1 MAIVLL
7 IPALGAYLH
16 VVHEHIAGQAM
27 LISSSAVILL
37 VAGLAV
43 FLPAYTTILFVP
55 APLVVLPVFMAT
67 AASVCALSRS
77 TLPAFLTVGLARL
90 VQQRG
95 AVPPHTDPGAHPGD

>member
-1 MAIVLL
+1 
-7 IPALGAYLH
+7 
-16 VVHEHIAGQAM
+16 
-27 LISSSAVILL
+27 VILL